1 MTDPTLTF
9 KCLEVTK
16 REDGLIRRYHLEV
29 TDTQSGRTV
38 TFSVEPRHLA
48 SFRNM
53 KKILLERRMV
63 YSATR
68 ETHDQMLLKLRPYL
82 KPCS

>member
-1 MTDPTLTF
+1 MTAPILTF

-16 REDGLIRRYHLEV
+16 RDDGLIRRYHLEV

-38 TFSVEPRHLA
+38 TISVEPKHLA
-48 SFRNM
+48 SFRIM
-53 KKILLERRMV
+53 KKILLERCMI

-68 ETHDQMLLKLRPYL
+68 ESHDEMLLELRFPM
-82 KPCS
+82 